1 MRGKPE
7 TGIKLSTTDIAQNLK
22 KTPQAVNQR
31 LLNMGLIIQ
40 KDKFWELTPAGKSK
54 GGVYKNNEYRTIIWP
69 FSITSDI
76 KEALE
81 PTHQHIEQNLLIST
95 SIGSHFGISP
105 PRTNYFLSDLGWI
118 RKEGK
123 GWMVTELGKRLGGIQ
138 SYDNTSRQPYVRWP
152 ETIVNNPMLVKS
164 VHQVAVDMS
173 ISHEQTHDNT
183 TERLDFRN
191 KFPTPFR
198 AIDGHW
204 VRSQAELSIDDFL
217 CYYQIFHY
225 YEKKLNIEED
235 VISDFYIPKD
245 KVYIEYWGITDN
257 SKYLANKNRKL
268 EIYHREKLNLIEIEF
283 NDIKNLDDALTRK
296 LRTHGVK
303 FE

>member
-7 TGIKLSTTDIAQNLK
+7 TGSTLSTTELAKNLK
-22 KTPQAVNQR
+22 KTPQAVNQQ
-31 LLNMGLIIQ
+31 LSDMGLIIQ
-40 KDKFWELTPAGKSK
+40 KEKAWELTPVGKAK
-54 GGVYKNNEYRTIIWP
+54 GGIYKNNEYHTIIWP
-69 FSITSDI
+69 LSVIDYL
-76 KEALE
+76 KEAFE
-81 PTHQHIEQNLLIST
+81 PKHPSIEQNLLIST

-105 PRTNYFLSDLGWI
+105 QRTNYFLSDFGWI
-118 RKEGK
+118 RKEDK
-123 GWMVTELGKRLGGIQ
+123 GWIVTENGKRLGGIQ
-138 SYDNTSRQPYVRWP
+138 SYDNASHQPYVRWP
-152 ETIVNNPMLVKS
+152 ESIVNNPILVRNIHRATS
-164 VHQVAVDMS
+164 DSS
-173 ISHEQTHDNT
+173 ISHDQIQSNT
-183 TERLDFRN
+183 NEHIDFRN
-191 KFPTPFR
+191 KFPAPFR
-198 AIDGHW
+198 AMDGHW

-225 YEKKLNIEED
+225 YEKKLNTEED

-268 EIYHREKLNLIEIEF
+268 EIYRREELNLIEIEF
-283 NDIKNLDDALTRK
+283 NDIKNLDDTLTRK

>member
-7 TGIKLSTTDIAQNLK
+7 TGITLNTTDLAKNLK
-22 KTPQAVNQR
+22 KTPPAVNQQ
-31 LLNMGLIIQ
+31 LSDMGLIIQ
-40 KDKFWELTPAGKSK
+40 KENGWELTPAGRAK
-54 GGVYKNNEYRTIIWP
+54 GGIHKNNEYRTIIWP
-69 FSITSDI
+69 LSIMNDV
-76 KEALE
+76 KEAFE

-105 PRTNYFLSDLGWI
+105 QRTNYFLSDLGWI

-138 SYDNTSRQPYVRWP
+138 SYDNTSRQPYVHWP
-152 ETIVNNPMLVKS
+152 GTIVNNSILVKS
-164 VHQVAVDMS
+164 ILQSTVDQS
-173 ISHEQTHDNT
+173 INHGQTQNT
-183 TERLDFRN
+183 NTERIDFRN

-204 VRSQAELSIDDFL
+204 VRSQAELAIDDFL

-225 YEKKLNIEED
+225 YEKKLNTEED
-235 VISDFYIPKD
+235 VVSDFYIPKD

-257 SKYLANKNRKL
+257 AQYLANKDRKR
-268 EIYHREKLNLIEIEF
+268 EIYRREKLNLLEIEF
-283 NDIKNLDDALTRK
+283 DDIKNLDDTLTRK